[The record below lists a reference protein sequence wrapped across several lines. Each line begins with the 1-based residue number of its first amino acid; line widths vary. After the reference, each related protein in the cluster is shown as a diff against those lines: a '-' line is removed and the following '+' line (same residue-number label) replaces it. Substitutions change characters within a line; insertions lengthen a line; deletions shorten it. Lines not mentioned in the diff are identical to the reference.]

1 MRTINEITYQDT
13 PIGPRWSYGTVG
25 FISPDEAAGFGRN
38 ELRSALTGLQAV
50 HNAAAKRLQPDHVA
64 EHVRE
69 QSWGGVVRGATR
81 DSFNAAL
88 AEAREAREADLRH
101 MEPARPVEAE
111 LARDTWAAYRSM
123 DRAARARA
131 IEFADLSE
139 LTALHQYGNRVP
151 LAPEEADLALPRYRL
166 ENRLAKD
173 NVAARHPAVAT
184 VDDPLVIGP
193 DMDAARAEVETWEKA
208 HAKRLETVKAN
219 EATAQHLIGFLATV
233 FDVPP
238 QEVLDTALGRENAN
252 A

>member
-1 MRTINEITYQDT
+1 MSTINEIARQDT
-13 PIGPRWSYGTVG
+13 PSGPRLSYGTVG
-25 FISPDEAAGFGRN
+25 FISPDEAVGFGRN

-50 HNAAAKRLQPDHVA
+50 HNGAVKRLQPDHVA

-69 QSWGGVVRGATR
+69 ETWGGVVRGAAR
-81 DSFNAAL
+81 EAFNAAI
-88 AEAREAREADLRH
+88 AEARDARAKTLEH
-101 MEPARPVEAE
+101 EEPARPV
-111 LARDTWAAYRSM
+111 DTAFAQDVWQAYRSM

-131 IEFADLSE
+131 IELADLAE

-193 DMDAARAEVETWEKA
+193 DMDAARAEVETWEIA
-208 HAKRLETVKAN
+208 HADRLEAVEAN
-219 EATAQHLIGFLATV
+219 KGTAEHLIHFLAV
-233 FDVPP
+233 VYDVPP
-238 QEVLDTALGRENAN
+238 QEILDTVLARENAV

>member
-1 MRTINEITYQDT
+1 MRTINEITRQDT
-13 PIGPRWSYGTVG
+13 PIGPRLSYGTIG
-25 FISPDEAAGFGRN
+25 FISPEGAAGFGDN
-38 ELRSALTGLQAV
+38 GLRSGLTGLQAV
-50 HNAAAKRLQPDHVA
+50 HNAARDRLQPDHVA

-69 QSWGGVVRGATR
+69 QSWGGVVRGAAR

-88 AEAREAREADLRH
+88 AEARDAREADLRH
-101 MEPARPVEAE
+101 MEPARPVEPE
-111 LARDTWAAYRSM
+111 LARDVWSAYRSM

-131 IEFADLSE
+131 IELADLSE

-151 LAPEEADLALPRYRL
+151 LAPEEADLARTRYRL

-184 VDDPLVIGP
+184 VDNPLVIGP

-208 HAKRLETVKAN
+208 HAERLERVEAN
-219 EATAQHLIGFLATV
+219 RATARHLIQFLAAV

-238 QEVLDTALGRENAN
+238 GEILDAILGRENAD